1 MITKVNELFLR
12 RREERVKL
20 LRAGFSGREIEAL
33 YLVLNSFEKQLEM
46 SFRAKMLAGKLV
58 QSENERLAEPCWNCG
73 NGTGFV
79 NSQFAVPGR

>member
-1 MITKVNELFLR
+1 MTDM
-12 RREERVKL
+12 
-20 LRAGFSGREIEAL
+20 
-33 YLVLNSFEKQLEM
+33 FEKQLEM

-79 NSQFAVPGR
+79 NSQFAVVCDSCYEVVEE